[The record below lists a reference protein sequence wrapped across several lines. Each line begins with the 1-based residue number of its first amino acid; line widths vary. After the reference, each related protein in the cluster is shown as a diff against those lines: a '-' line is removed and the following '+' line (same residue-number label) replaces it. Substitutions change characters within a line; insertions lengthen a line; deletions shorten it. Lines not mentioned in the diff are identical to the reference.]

1 MNPKRK
7 IYLMMNNVPGLSMLT
22 KIAMKLNLMLFILMR
37 ENRENTTEV
46 RIPKKRITLSA
57 LVAVR
62 KGFFQHIIM

>member
-7 IYLMMNNVPGLSMLT
+7 IYLMMKNVPGLSALT
-22 KIAMKLNLMLFILMR
+22 NIAMKLNLMLFHFNER
-37 ENRENTTEV
+37 KPRKHYGSEDPE
-46 RIPKKRITLSA
+46 KRITLSA